1 MRADIF
7 ESLYKDGDVIIVC
20 RWIVILKGLG
30 EPSEYFPDKHTI
42 IYYAIAHSDSS
53 TCVTPSE
60 PSAGIGW
67 IEEVT
72 DSMVRLATNKEKH
85 ILFDKLNSR
94 GVRWDESLKQLIF
107 TDI

>member
-7 ESLYKDGDVIIVC
+7 DSLYKDGDIIVVR

-30 EPSEYFPDKHTI
+30 EPNEYFPDKHTI
-42 IYYAIAHSDSS
+42 IYYAIAHSDSN
-53 TCVTPSE
+53 TCATPSE

-72 DSMVRLATNKEKH
+72 DDSVVRLATNKERQN
-85 ILFDKLNSR
+85 LFNKLYKR
-94 GVRWDESLKQLIF
+94 GVRWDGDNLKLMKL
-107 TDI
+107 

>member
-7 ESLYKDGDVIIVC
+7 DSLYKDGDIIVVR

-30 EPSEYFPDKHTI
+30 EPNEYFPDKHAI
-42 IYYAIAHSDSS
+42 IYYAIAHSDSN
-53 TCVTPSE
+53 TCATPSE

-72 DSMVRLATNKEKH
+72 DDSMVRLATNKERQN
-85 ILFDKLNSR
+85 LFNKLYKR
-94 GVRWDESLKQLIF
+94 GVRWDGDNLKLMKL
-107 TDI
+107 